1 MDIYGT
7 GEIWIVFNKKL
18 SCDRK
23 IHIYIGLSWREL
35 LGLIER
41 QIGMRWLRTLQT
53 CIFLNCAEGFLNC
66 ADGFLNWG
74 KGFLD
79 WSYGISWKDTDLSH
93 WWSSH
98 ISRPNF
104 VAGFLE
110 FPDSLISQTRRWV
123 FAGFTATSARNWFLL
138 LLHLASNSSYFS
150 LSKWIS
156 LLMSDEIYQSLIVDV
171 ML

>member
-23 IHIYIGLSWREL
+23 IHIYIGLSWIEL

-110 FPDSLISQTRRWV
+110 FPDSLISQSRG
-123 FAGFTATSARNWFLL
+123 GFTGEDSLQLLQEIGFSHPTLLTPVLPNRSHFSRNC
-138 LLHLASNSSYFS
+138 
-150 LSKWIS
+150 K
-156 LLMSDEIYQSLIVDV
+156 
-171 ML
+171 